1 MRYDFDSRH
10 GNIFTPRFNYKWT
23 PNLNNTIRLSTGTG
37 YRVVN
42 LFTED
47 HTAATGAREVIVK
60 GTLAPETSYNANL
73 NYQKFI
79 NTKFGFINFDM
90 SVFYTYF
97 TNKIVP
103 DYETNS
109 NQIIYE
115 NLDGYAVSNGV
126 SFDMDVNFSIP
137 LNIKIGGT
145 FMDVY
150 QMNKN
155 ELGNL
160 IKEEQLLTESVSGT
174 YSVSYT
180 FNKPKIKIDY
190 SGNLYGP
197 MKLPLVENDTRPGDS
212 DWYSIQNIQIT
223 KTFKK
228 GWEVYFGL
236 KNLLDFTPPVYS
248 ILRANDPFD
257 KNVNDPVK
265 NPHNYT
271 FDPTYVYA
279 ANQGIRGFFGVR
291 YTLK

>member
-1 MRYDFDSRH
+1 MNNSIQILFYLVIASIMLPL
-10 GNIFTPRFNYKWT
+10 NIFSQGRPTDSTTIISETEFNPFLKDAFKIKDN
-23 PNLNNTIRLSTGTG
+23 PN
-37 YRVVN
+37 
-42 LFTED
+42 
-47 HTAATGAREVIVK
+47 
-60 GTLAPETSYNANL
+60 
-73 NYQKFI
+73 I
-79 NTKFGFINFDM
+79 ND
-90 SVFYTYF
+90 
-97 TNKIVP
+97 TNKIIP

-109 NQIIYE
+109 QQIIYE

-150 QMNKN
+150 QMNRN
-155 ELGNL
+155 EAGQLER
-160 IKEEQLLTESVSGT
+160 EEQLLTENVSGT

-180 FNKPKIKIDY
+180 FSKSSIKIDY

-197 MKLPLVENDTRPGDS
+197 MKLPLVENDKRPPYS
-212 DWYSIQNIQIT
+212 DWYSIQNIQVT

-228 GWEVYFGL
+228 GWEIYGGL
-236 KNLLDFTPPVYS
+236 KNILNFTPPVYS

-265 NPHNYT
+265 NPNNYS